1 MEKLKAG
8 SLQLVTF
15 IVVVIALLL
24 SSFIILIHIH
34 KQFRIKTNHVIE
46 TVGLVD
52 KGIGY
57 ILQNESIGND
67 TISLPLNDE
76 DYESIEA
83 HKSFWGTFEKAY
95 SKATIKNALLEK
107 TALVGSK
114 INHENQPVLYLKDN
128 NKPLVLVGN
137 TQIKGKAYLPKR
149 GVKSGNIAGTSYY
162 GENYIYGN
170 TALSK
175 SFPKIDKE
183 LLNHIKALNKGVAF
197 SIEELDYIDLNA
209 SKQHTN
215 SFGNPLQLI
224 YSDLEIVLSNVSV
237 TGHISIQ
244 SQTKI
249 IVDVS
254 AKLTNVILVAPII
267 EIRQH
272 VKGTFQAF
280 ATERISVSEHVALE
294 YPSAL
299 VLQGDYVKDESSNA
313 KMIYVADNSVIKGN
327 VLVLGKTLP
336 NNYEAQVK
344 IMPNA
349 VIKGTIFCEQ
359 NLELRGT
366 VYGTVY
372 NNNFIIKEAGSIYQ
386 NHLYNAKINSSELES
401 EFVSIPM
408 EQSKR
413 GIAKW
418 LY

>member
-57 ILQNESIGND
+57 ILQNESIGKD
-67 TISLPLNDE
+67 TISLPLHDE
-76 DYESIEA
+76 NYKSIKA
-83 HKSFWGTFEKAY
+83 HRSFWGTFEKVH
-95 SKATIKNALLEK
+95 SKARIKHTMLEK

-114 INHENQPVLYLKDN
+114 TDYENQPVLYLKDN

-137 TQIKGKAYLPKR
+137 TQITGKAYLPKR
-149 GVKSGNIAGTSYY
+149 GVKSGNISGTSYY

-170 TALSK
+170 TVLSK
-175 SFPKIDKE
+175 SFPKIDQE

-197 SIEELDYIDLNA
+197 SFEELEYIELNA
-209 SKQHTN
+209 SKQHIN
-215 SFGNPLQLI
+215 SFENTLQLI
-224 YSDLEIVLSNVSV
+224 YSDSEIVLSNISV

-249 IVDVS
+249 SVDAS
-254 AKLTNVILVAPII
+254 AKLTDVILVAPII

-280 ATERISVSEHVALE
+280 ASESISVAEHVALE

-299 VLQGDYVKDESSNA
+299 VLQGDYIKDESSNA
-313 KMIYVADNSVIKGN
+313 KMIYVADHSTIKGN
-327 VLVLGKTLP
+327 VLVLGRTLP
-336 NNYEAQVK
+336 NNYEAQAK

-349 VIKGTIFCEQ
+349 VVKGTIYCEQ

-401 EFVSIPM
+401 EFVSLPM
-408 EQSKR
+408 EQSKK
-413 GIAKW
+413 GITKW